1 MKSFIKVNMSNTKN
15 IFKHSRSKFFLN
27 NNIMLIDA
35 KDNEENVYPLEKA
48 TKYGIVTNYCTLNN

>member
-1 MKSFIKVNMSNTKN
+1 MSNTKN